1 MVLENAFDPG
11 AFRAS
16 GHQLV
21 DLLADYLERIGKDD
35 TPVIAWHP
43 PAQAFE
49 RWQEAFQPG
58 AGQGAVGP
66 LLETVL
72 AESIHLHHPRYMGH
86 QVSPAAP
93 MATLASLLCDW
104 LNNGMGV
111 YEMGIV
117 GTTMERILIKSV
129 SGVMGFGDTADG
141 FFTSGGTLANFTAL
155 LAARSSKAPGKIWEE
170 GAKGPLALMVSE
182 EAHYCVDRAAR
193 IMGWGSAGVIKIPV
207 NDQFQMRTELLPEY
221 FEQAKTQGITVVAV
235 VGSACSTS
243 TGAFDD
249 LEAIAAFC
257 QANNLWFHADGAHGA
272 ALAFSQK
279 YKNRVRGLALADSV
293 AMDFHKMLHVPAVTT
308 ALIFKEGREAYHTFN
323 QRAQYLWAEAEAEEW
338 HNLAKRT
345 FECTKLMMGLKV
357 FTTLQAHGYGF
368 FDETVT
374 RVCDLG
380 LAMAAL
386 VNAHPHFELA
396 CNPPCNIVCFRYR
409 REGQSKAAT
418 NVLNQK
424 IRQALLE
431 EGSFYIVQTQLHGET
446 WLRTTIT
453 NPFTS
458 IEDIQNLLNKLEGF
472 ANSIELN

>member
-1 MVLENAFDPG
+1 MVLETAFDPA
-11 AFRAS
+11 AFRVS
-16 GHQLV
+16 GHHLV

-35 TPVIAWHP
+35 TPVIDWRP

-49 RWQEAFQPG
+49 RWQAAFQPG
-58 AGQGAVGP
+58 AGQGAIGP

-93 MATLASLLCDW
+93 VATLASLLCDW

-117 GTTMERILIKSV
+117 GTTMERVLIKSV
-129 SGVMGFGDTADG
+129 AGVMGFGDTADG
-141 FFTSGGTLANFTAL
+141 FFTSGGTLANLTAL

-170 GAKGPLALMVSE
+170 GVKGPLALMVSE

-207 NDQFQMRTELLPEY
+207 NDQFQMRTELLSDYLE
-221 FEQAKTQGITVVAV
+221 EARANGITVVAV

-249 LEAIAAFC
+249 LEAIGAFC
-257 QANNLWFHADGAHGA
+257 AANNLWFHVDGAHGA
-272 ALAFSQK
+272 ALAFSKK
-279 YKNRVRGLALADSV
+279 YKDLVQGMTLADSV

-308 ALIFKEGREAYHTFN
+308 ALIFKEGKEAYHTFN

-357 FTTLQAHGYGF
+357 FTLLQTYGYAF

-380 LAMAAL
+380 LAMGEL
-386 VNAHPHFELA
+386 IEAHPHFELA
-396 CNPPCNIVCFRYR
+396 CPPQCNIVCFRYC
-409 REGQSKAAT
+409 REGLSLADRDL
-418 NVLNQK
+418 LNQK

-431 EGSFYIVQTQLHGET
+431 EGSFYIVQTQLRGAT
-446 WLRTTIT
+446 WLRTTFT
-453 NPFTS
+453 NPFTTP
-458 IEDIQNLLNKLEGF
+458 DDLKALLHKLEGF
-472 ANSIELN
+472 ADSVELI